1 MGAKPSNYNLLNR
14 SSITTTFSLCD
25 ELSGISGQLLP
36 TTAYPLIFFFLLLYI
51 HHHAPKS
58 LSLRPKYPS
67 PALIAGR
74 GSGAFGP

>member
-14 SSITTTFSLCD
+14 SSITTIFSLCD